1 VRAPPCREQSILGN
15 HLRRHGTV
23 RHSSARRIESRCDAV
38 LKQTSDLPYGRILTE
53 IVGKKGVIGMFD
65 GFMPWGTVQA
75 IAKGGVFGLAKA
87 VMDKFFKPMVDQ
99 GSLGRSA
106 ADSIAACGAG
116 GVQGYVL
123 SPTLLLKTRVMTDP
137 VFRQNLGPIENISK
151 SFTVGGRVIRDE
163 GVGSLMKGANI
174 FAMKRVFDWGT
185 RFAFSNMAED
195 MLFRKA
201 QPAGAPKQKLTYTQ
215 SLIASTIG
223 GTLSAAST
231 VPLDV
236 LVANIQQARRAPAGP
251 SPCHTPMRPVPPVLR
266 SSRLPHGRRSAAAS
280 VVAQRRTWAVC
291 TSSQAGAAGK
301 KVSAL
306 ETFMAQYREGGLEK
320 VPTIRAPSHR
330 RTVASHPRA
339 VAPSVH
345 PMRTALPLLCAFGHS
360 WAHAHAVYVCL
371 PRSPDLPRAALRCGG
386 HTSRSQP
393 S

>member
-1 VRAPPCREQSILGN
+1 LMAATDAASWRSPGRQTIVVAGVTWVFEAGCGH
-15 HLRRHGTV
+15 HLEFLK
-23 RHSSARRIESRCDAV
+23 I

-236 LVANIQQARRAPAGP
+236 LVANIQQA
-251 SPCHTPMRPVPPVLR
+251 
-266 SSRLPHGRRSAAAS
+266 
-280 VVAQRRTWAVC
+280 
-291 TSSQAGAAGK
+291 GAAGK

-320 VPTIRAPSHR
+320 VAGFATRGF
-330 RTVASHPRA
+330 
-339 VAPSVH
+339 
-345 PMRTALPLLCAFGHS
+345 ALR
-360 WAHAHAVYVCL
+360 WAHVTLTTIVIKNGTQL
-371 PRSPDLPRAALRCGG
+371 VTDLLEDRRLR
-386 HTSRSQP
+386 
-393 S
+393 